1 MNLTH
6 KTDDSFFSCITLV
19 SGAFLYT
26 EAIVDWFKKDP
37 VGQWR
42 IIEDPEVREEKLNLK
57 SISEIFPGIKTFSVV
72 INPWANIYF
81 GYKLLQSPYKQ
92 VLMPTDTDYS
102 NLTFEDFVNQ
112 LHTWEQP
119 STSNWYKPT
128 TQQMEWLSF
137 TDESNNYIEADY
149 IFKIETI
156 EEDFKVLQ
164 DYFCSIEPLTPRDNF
179 FIDLRSIE
187 YRSVYNTETQNIVKK
202 LFEKDIDRFE
212 YTF

>member
-6 KTDDSFFSCITLV
+6 KTDDSFFSCIIPV
-19 SGAFLYT
+19 SGAFLHT
-26 EAIVDWFKKDP
+26 EAIIDWFKKDP

-57 SISEIFPGIKTFSVV
+57 SISRIFPGIKTFSVV

-137 TDESNNYIEADY
+137 TDESNNYIEAEY

-164 DYFCSIEPLTPRDNF
+164 DYFCSTEPLVPRNNE
-179 FIDLRSIE
+179 FIDLRSTE
-187 YRSVYNTETQNIVKK
+187 YRSLYNTETQNIVKK